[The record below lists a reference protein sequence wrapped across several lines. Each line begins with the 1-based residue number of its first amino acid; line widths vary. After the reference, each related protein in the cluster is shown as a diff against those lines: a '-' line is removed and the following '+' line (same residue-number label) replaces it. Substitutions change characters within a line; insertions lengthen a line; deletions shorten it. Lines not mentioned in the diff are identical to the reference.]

1 MLGLGADR
9 TLRRGG
15 QSGGLCEPRAHAAR
29 TRHHG
34 GLRAAQEREL
44 EARRAG
50 AQGRGGSRLTSQ
62 RRGDRGMLRAVGRI
76 IALPIAFVLAAAVT
90 LFVIF
95 SLGQERAVQAVT
107 GRGPEEIP
115 IGAVMDLVGLAM
127 RLASVYTLLP
137 ALLLVIV
144 GEVARIRSSLYYVVG
159 GGVALAVVPMLTRLG
174 QPMTVLE
181 LSPVV
186 WQVLATAGF
195 AGGFVYWLLA
205 GRNA

>member
-1 MLGLGADR
+1 
-9 TLRRGG
+9 
-15 QSGGLCEPRAHAAR
+15 
-29 TRHHG
+29 
-34 GLRAAQEREL
+34 
-44 EARRAG
+44 
-50 AQGRGGSRLTSQ
+50 
-62 RRGDRGMLRAVGRI
+62 MLRAIGRI
-76 IALPIAFVLAAAVT
+76 IVLPIAFVLSAAVT

-115 IGAVMDLVGLAM
+115 LGAVMDLVGLAM
-127 RLASVYTLLP
+127 RLASIHTLLP

-159 GGVALAVVPMLTRLG
+159 GGAALALVPLISRFH
-174 QPMTVLE
+174 QPLAVLD